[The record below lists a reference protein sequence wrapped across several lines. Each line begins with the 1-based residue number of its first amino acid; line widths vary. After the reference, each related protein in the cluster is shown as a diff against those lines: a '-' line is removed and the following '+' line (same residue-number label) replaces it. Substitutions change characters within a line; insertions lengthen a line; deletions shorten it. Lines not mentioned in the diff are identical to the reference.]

1 MPASIMIAKHVAL
14 VAGMLIV
21 ADAQASDLAD
31 SSTGRGFLSKDMP
44 FGSDDSRI
52 TSGNHE
58 KFIIPNLNRAEHG
71 PLESESIGHGPA
83 TYDIDVDEYRR
94 GTLTSSAR
102 EYRESFFESAPNKPV
117 DPVTHDI
124 ASRARE
130 HRESLFESW
139 RNQLPFGNHEKFII
153 PNFNRGPATKDTDVD
168 KNRGSLTSSA
178 RESRESVFE
187 SLRNQPVPP
196 ATQVYDPLAFSSTKE
211 KKIVQKQKPLAETP
225 VALVPMLFA
234 MLGAFSPITLLAIG
248 AAFLT
253 LLMVLGTRLAMKNR
267 LYQASA
273 ADMSLSTELKEQ
285 EANDAFVD
293 GMHRTA
299 VGTAVSAVAVA
310 VGTAVSVPEVAMA
323 ADVSSEPSLMVAV
336 DAAVIQGGAAA
347 VGGLAVGGL
356 MAWFSEQQVEQGEKR
371 GSEAVSEATRAKMSS
386 MFMEDEVLPDGSLD
400 DTVRR
405 MEAAMAAAN
414 AGKGEE
420 EVPVEKKEEVEEKK
434 TSSIDDG
441 W

>member
-31 SSTGRGFLSKDMP
+31 SSTGRGFLSKD
-44 FGSDDSRI
+44 
-52 TSGNHE
+52 GNHE

-71 PLESESIGHGPA
+71 PRESIGHGPA

-102 EYRESFFESAPNKPV
+102 EFRESAFEPLPNKPV
-117 DPVTHDI
+117 DPVKHEI

-153 PNFNRGPATKDTDVD
+153 PNFNRGPATQDV
-168 KNRGSLTSSA
+168 KSLTSSA

-187 SLRNQPVPP
+187 SLRVPS

-211 KKIVQKQKPLAETP
+211 KKTVKKQKPLAETP

-267 LYQASA
+267 LYRASA

-285 EANDAFVD
+285 ETSDAFVD

-310 VGTAVSVPEVAMA
+310 VGTAVSAPEVAMA

-371 GSEAVSEATRAKMSS
+371 GSDAVSEATRAKMSA

-400 DTVRR
+400 DTVAR
-405 MEAAMAAAN
+405 MEAAMAKA
-414 AGKGEE
+414 KGEE
-420 EVPVEKKEEVEEKK
+420 VVQEEKKEEKP